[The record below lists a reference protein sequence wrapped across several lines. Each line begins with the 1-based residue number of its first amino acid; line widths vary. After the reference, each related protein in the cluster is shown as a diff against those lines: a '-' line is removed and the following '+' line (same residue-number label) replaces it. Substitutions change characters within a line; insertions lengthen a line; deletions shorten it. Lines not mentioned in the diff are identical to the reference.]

1 MVNISVNAGRILLE
15 EIMALDPKLSADF
28 DELKKNIE
36 KISGR
41 ELEATPEHLIRW
53 IYPVATYAF
62 EDGHVTSYRIFF
74 PGKSCAAARLLDV
87 AGSSTTGGD
96 GTRTFRLSDYIW
108 SDRNSFA
115 APVNVVVTPNASQ
128 PVYATRTHAL
138 VANPN
143 APGDFNDLE
152 IKVSTWSSGGAA
164 APGVA
169 FDWRC
174 RIVALPIIL

>member
-1 MVNISVNAGRILLE
+1 MLE
-15 EIMALDPKLSADF
+15 KTMTMDPKLSADF

-41 ELEATPEHLIRW
+41 ELEITAEHLIRW

-96 GTRTFRLSDYIW
+96 GTRVFRLSDYIC

-115 APVNVVVTPNASQ
+115 APVNVVVTPNAAQ
-128 PVYATRTHAL
+128 PVYATRTHTL
-138 VANPN
+138 VANPNPN
-143 APGDFNDLE
+143 APGDFSDLE
-152 IKVSTWSSGGAA
+152 IKVITWSSGGAA